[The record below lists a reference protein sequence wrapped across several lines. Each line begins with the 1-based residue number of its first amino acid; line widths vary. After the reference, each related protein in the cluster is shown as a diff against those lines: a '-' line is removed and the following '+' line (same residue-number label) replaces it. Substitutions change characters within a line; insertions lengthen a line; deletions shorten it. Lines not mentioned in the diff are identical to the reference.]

1 MTLKADA
8 VRKVKDIINVLSF
21 IASIGKLLPSFVL
34 SSVSND
40 KCFEMSV
47 LKPINYNL
55 SGFFLNIVWH
65 VFNDVAVI
73 TLEKHIKAGGKM
85 VVL

>member
-1 MTLKADA
+1 
-8 VRKVKDIINVLSF
+8 
-21 IASIGKLLPSFVL
+21 
-34 SSVSND
+34 
-40 KCFEMSV
+40 MSV

-65 VFNDVAVI
+65 VFNDVAII